1 MTLGDMLTAGFRN
14 AFIVIGF
21 VCMFFGLLV
30 RETGETGRGLGMA
43 LLVVGGSMVAVAT
56 MVRLLGWW

>member
-1 MTLGDMLTAGFRN
+1 MTFNDMLAAGFRN

-21 VCMFFGLLV
+21 VSMFVGLIV

-43 LLVVGGSMVAVAT
+43 LIVVGATMIIVAT
-56 MVRLLGWW
+56 ALRLLGWW

>member
-1 MTLGDMLTAGFRN
+1 MTFADMLTAGFRN
-14 AFIVIGF
+14 ALIVIGF

-43 LLVVGGSMVAVAT
+43 LLVVGASMVVFAT
-56 MVRLLGWW
+56 AVRLLGWW

>member
-1 MTLGDMLTAGFRN
+1 MTFADLLTAGFRN

-21 VCMFFGLLV
+21 VCMFFGLIV

-43 LLVVGGSMVAVAT
+43 LLVVGASMVAMAT
-56 MVRLLGWW
+56 AVRLLGWW